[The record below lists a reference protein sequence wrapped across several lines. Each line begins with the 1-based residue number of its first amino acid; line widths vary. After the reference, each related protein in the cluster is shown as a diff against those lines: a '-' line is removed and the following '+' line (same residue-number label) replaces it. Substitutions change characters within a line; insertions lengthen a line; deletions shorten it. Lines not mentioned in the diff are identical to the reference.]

1 MTADQKAGRRLT
13 RSVAFVV
20 FMFLV
25 AVVAVDKI
33 PLPANQNVTSN
44 VDDLEWRHLTTTTT
58 VKPHTLTSGPQRTT
72 TTVLGP
78 VPNDDVIVVDRGRV
92 IRVPRTPVAEQVLS
106 VLERLG

>member
-33 PLPANQNVTSN
+33 PLPADQNVTSN
-44 VDDLEWRHLTTTTT
+44 VDDLEWRHLTTTTA
-58 VKPHTLTSGPQRTT
+58 HTLTSGPQRTT
-72 TTVLGP
+72 TTVFGP

-106 VLERLG
+106 VLERMNQG

>member
-44 VDDLEWRHLTTTTT
+44 VDDLEWRHLTTTT
-58 VKPHTLTSGPQRTT
+58 VKPKTLTSGPQRTT
-72 TTVLGP
+72 TTVFGP

-106 VLERLG
+106 VLERMGP